1 MFAMLWRLLV
11 AVMVISWLTPK
22 LSLAQLPVCTRV
34 QACSAHVNEFP
45 LADVDSSG
53 WGSGDV
59 PVYDEV
65 FNPAPFDYSQTPEAT
80 TYHLCECANNQTCD
94 SEKEERIIHLDEI
107 VRLTFCENVHS
118 QLPLECKGTRG
129 LPRVI
134 GIAHP
139 SGEAI
144 SVVSSTA
151 VFCTCPFGY
160 ERLRPEYWSGS
171 EISISYKCKRTSV
184 PSVPQ
189 T

>member
-1 MFAMLWRLLV
+1 M
-11 AVMVISWLTPK
+11 
-22 LSLAQLPVCTRV
+22 CTRV
-34 QACSAHVNEFP
+34 QACSARVDMFP
-45 LADVDSSG
+45 LADDDSSG

-59 PVYDEV
+59 PLYDEA
-65 FNPAPFDYSQTPEAT
+65 FNLVSFDYSQTPET
-80 TYHLCECANNQTCD
+80 STHQLCECTNNKTCD
-94 SEKEERIIHLDEI
+94 SEKEQS
-107 VRLTFCENVHS
+107 VKLTFCEDVEL
-118 QLPLECKGTRG
+118 QIPLKCNGSRG

-139 SGEAI
+139 SGETI

-171 EISISYKCKRTSV
+171 EISISYKCKRTSG
-184 PSVPQ
+184 PNVPQ